1 MNFNKLTNFLTII
14 QIIKS
19 AVSVNFIQSMI
30 LPKSSTLNFESFIN
44 SLIFLLT
51 GKNAEI
57 DPLSADSNGPRTDKS
72 LMHIHKVNTSKIVC
86 LGLCIVQTE
95 REQLAAINRIYRQRF
110 LHYMKKWTLN
120 QVKFNQ
126 KSVWFYEK
134 NLKTVLK
141 HR

>member
-1 MNFNKLTNFLTII
+1 MTNSTVVTKLAVKKIEDFRWEYNNFRPH
-14 QIIKS
+14 S
-19 AVSVNFIQSMI
+19 
-30 LPKSSTLNFESFIN
+30 
-44 SLIFLLT
+44 